1 MLASLAPRRQEIKQR
16 QAARTTEMIWA
27 PSPTLGDAG
36 STYAGILYGGYCTV
50 PGLSMDFF
58 SDDAPIQDDARLE
71 DYNVA
76 SIVNATVATV
86 LDALSKVPQGGS
98 ATADIMLPL
107 GCDFEWENAG
117 SWFDNTD
124 RLIHYR
130 TADHADRGSAILP
143 RRRRP
148 SLSWLRSP
156 PPPPYSHQ
164 STWMAASTPFT
175 RRPRSTP

>member
-1 MLASLAPRRQEIKQR
+1 
-16 QAARTTEMIWA
+16 MIWA

-143 RRRRP
+143 RAGAA
-148 SLSWLRSP
+148 LHFLGAARSARL

-175 RRPRSTP
+175 RRPPSTP